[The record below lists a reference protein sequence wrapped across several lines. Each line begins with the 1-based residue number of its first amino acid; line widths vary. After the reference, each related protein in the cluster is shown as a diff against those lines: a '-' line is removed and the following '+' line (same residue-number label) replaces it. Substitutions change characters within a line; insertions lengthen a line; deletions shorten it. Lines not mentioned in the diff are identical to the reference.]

1 MMEMI
6 NPGKWLSCF
15 CLQFYDYLTFEDDE
29 IETLGRE
36 NSSFGD
42 KSEESNNHD
51 LGSNSS
57 SIHNG
62 SHLTKSIKMT
72 SRKSLCMVSKFTLC
86 IFTYFPLVSLMEQIL
101 ISMVDE
107 IKERRMTTYAEDS
120 GVIED
125 LNYEFLVS

>member
-1 MMEMI
+1 
-6 NPGKWLSCF
+6 
-15 CLQFYDYLTFEDDE
+15 
-29 IETLGRE
+29 
-36 NSSFGD
+36 
-42 KSEESNNHD
+42 
-51 LGSNSS
+51 
-57 SIHNG
+57 
-62 SHLTKSIKMT
+62 MT

-125 LNYEFLVS
+125 LNYEFLVSELSEINKKLNQQLT